1 MNLLRDELHRIANE
15 APQID
20 LAERALKGAKHR
32 RAITLALAVAT
43 AVAVLTGG
51 MVTVVNGGLRDER
64 PIVLTPVPEVA
75 PTLPK
80 KDVGPLA
87 RAYTYF
93 CPPPTIDDTDCAGG
107 QWRVVTTSGVTY
119 ELTAALG
126 LENTN
131 KKVLLGP
138 VAITQNGRRIAYYS
152 EKQQT
157 FEVRDLRS
165 GRIWKAPLTI
175 SKNGL
180 AGENF
185 LRLSPN
191 GLHLIY
197 TNFGG
202 RSKPYSV
209 LIDMAEG
216 KTTALNGD
224 WFPVSVGDGGS
235 PITLVRPYDRT
246 TRIRVLGNEPITI
259 KDFTYRFS
267 ALGPDGRTLARIGST
282 RGRDAKPTPER
293 LRTIVTID
301 AISGRENPEV
311 PVQGILEELIPSH
324 LGGWVSDTEVTLLA
338 VPEFP
343 GSGTPTL
350 YALDVHTGKTRQ
362 LRTFDS
368 EITGVLPGLVG

>member
-1 MNLLRDELHRIANE
+1 MNLLRDELHRISDE

-20 LAERALKGAKHR
+20 LAERALKGARRR

-51 MVTVVNGGLRDER
+51 VVTVVNGDLRGER
-64 PIVLTPVPEVA
+64 PIVLTPVPETA
-75 PTLPK
+75 PALPK
-80 KDVGPLA
+80 MGVGPLA
-87 RAYTYF
+87 RAYTHF
-93 CPPPTIDDTDCAGG
+93 CPPPPIDDTDCVGG

-126 LENTN
+126 LKNTD

-165 GRIWKAPLTI
+165 GLIWKAPLTI
-175 SKNGL
+175 SKDDL
-180 AGENF
+180 DGENL

-202 RSKPYSV
+202 RPKPYSV
-209 LIDMAEG
+209 LIDVAGG
-216 KTTALNGD
+216 KTSSLNGD

-267 ALGPDGRTLARIGST
+267 ALGPDGRTLVRIGST
-282 RGRDAKPTPER
+282 RDRDAKPTPER
-293 LRTIVTID
+293 PRTIVTID

-311 PVQGILEELIPSH
+311 ATQGIPEELTPSH

-338 VPEFP
+338 VPELP
-343 GSGTPTL
+343 GSGTPAL
-350 YALDVHTGKTRQ
+350 YAVNVHTGQTRR

-368 EITGVLPGLVG
+368 EITGVLPGLIG